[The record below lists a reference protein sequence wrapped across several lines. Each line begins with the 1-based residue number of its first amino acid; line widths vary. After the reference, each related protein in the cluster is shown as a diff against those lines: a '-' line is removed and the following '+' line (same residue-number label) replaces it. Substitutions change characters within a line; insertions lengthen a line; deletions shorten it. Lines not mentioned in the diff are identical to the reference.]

1 MVSIALHVFVAQSLS
16 HVWLSATPWTAAH
29 QAPLASTISQTLL
42 RFMSIELVILS
53 NHLILCISSYCL
65 PSFPAPESFPV
76 SWLFESGGQSIGAS
90 ASVSVFPMN
99 NQGWFPL
106 EWTGLISLQSKG
118 PTRIFS
124 DTTGRKHQFFG
135 SQPFFMVQLSHLYI
149 TTGKNIASTIWTFMS
164 KVISLLLNMLS
175 WFIIAF

>member
-1 MVSIALHVFVAQSLS
+1 MADFLQPRELQHTRLLWPLPSPRLCLDSCPLS
-16 HVWLSATPWTAAH
+16 WWYYL
-29 QAPLASTISQTLL
+29 TISS
-42 RFMSIELVILS
+42 FA
-53 NHLILCISSYCL
+53 ISSYCL

-118 PTRIFS
+118 PSRIFS